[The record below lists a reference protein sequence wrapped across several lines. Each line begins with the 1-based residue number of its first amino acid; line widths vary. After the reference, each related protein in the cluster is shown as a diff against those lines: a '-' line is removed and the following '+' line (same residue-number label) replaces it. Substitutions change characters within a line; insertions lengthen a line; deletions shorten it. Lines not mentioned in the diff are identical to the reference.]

1 MTQISPQVVLIAGP
15 NGAGKTSL
23 APFLLRD
30 RFSDFAFIN
39 ADAIASGLSAFA
51 LETVAIE
58 AGRVMLSRLHE
69 LSERKESFAFESTL
83 AARSYA
89 SWLKRLRQQGYEV
102 HLIFVWLRSVDL
114 AIERVAERVRRGGHA
129 IPPQEIRRRYQRGID
144 NLFELYIPL
153 ADAWAV
159 YDNSDQNQPALV
171 STGGAKSASRTPRPD
186 LWQVLLESR
195 RQK

>member
-1 MTQISPQVVLIAGP
+1 MNEISPQVVLIAGP

-23 APFLLRD
+23 APFLLRN
-30 RFSDFAFIN
+30 RFSEFPFIN

-51 LETVAIE
+51 PETVAIE

-69 LSERKESFAFESTL
+69 LADRKESFAFESTL

-89 SWLKRLRQQGYEV
+89 SWLKRLRLQGYEV
-102 HLIFVWLRSVDL
+102 HFIFVWLRNLDL
-114 AIERVAERVRRGGHA
+114 AIERVAERVRRGGHD

-144 NLFELYIPL
+144 NLFDLYIPL

-159 YDNSDQNQPALV
+159 YDNSEQNQPSLV
-171 STGGAKSASRTPRPD
+171 ATGGTKSVRRIPRPD

>member
-1 MTQISPQVVLIAGP
+1 MNKISPQVVLIAGP

-23 APFLLRD
+23 SPFLLRD
-30 RFSDFAFIN
+30 RFTEFAFIN
-39 ADAIASGLSAFA
+39 ADAIASGLSAFDP
-51 LETVAIE
+51 EGVAIE

-69 LSERKESFAFESTL
+69 LSEQRESFAFESTL

-89 SWLKRLRQQGYEV
+89 SWLKRLRVQGYEF

-114 AIERVAERVRRGGHA
+114 AIGRVAERVLRGGHD

-144 NLFELYIPL
+144 NLFELYIPI

-159 YDNSDQNQPALV
+159 YDNSEHNRPSLV
-171 STGGAKSASRTPRPD
+171 ATGGTKSAHRTPRPD
-186 LWQVLLESR
+186 LWLLLLESR
-195 RQK
+195 RHK